1 MIATASMVV
10 TGVSGF
16 LVAVN
21 HKRIRSNCC
30 GRKAEVSFDMTD
42 TRVQMPA
49 TPALQIM
56 NPTPV

>member
-21 HKRIRSNCC
+21 HKRIRSSCC
-30 GRKAEVSFDMTD
+30 GRKAEVSFDIESTNEPRI
-42 TRVQMPA
+42 T